1 MERQQHVDK
10 LLAHSEEPRHHGPLP
25 DADVVMPGGNPVC
38 GDAVTIYLTV
48 NEAGVAEAVHFE
60 GEGCII
66 SQAATSIL
74 LDMIQGKPLAEIEAI
89 DYNDLLEILGRE
101 IVMTRVR
108 CATLGL
114 STLKN
119 AVRQYYMAKERVEN
133 GR

>member
-1 MERQQHVDK
+1 MDRQQHVDK
-10 LLAHSEEPRHHGPLP
+10 LLTHYEEPRHHGALP
-25 DADVVMPGGNPVC
+25 NADIVVPGGNPVC
-38 GDAVTIYLTV
+38 GDAVTIYLIV
-48 NEAGVAEAVHFE
+48 NEANVAEAVHFE

-74 LDMIQGKPLAEIEAI
+74 LDMVQGKTLAEIEAI

-114 STLKN
+114 STLKS
-119 AVRQYYMAKERVEN
+119 AVQQYYGVKERVEKS
-133 GR
+133 R